1 MLNSISKLFFIYARK
16 SVFTGK
22 GESIENQIEMCIAYI
37 RSKFPDVKDPDIV
50 IYKDEGF
57 SAKNTDRPEFQK
69 MLIDLKARKPDY
81 VVCYRLDR
89 ISRNVSDFSSLIE
102 DLNEREVSFIC
113 IKEEFDTSKPMG
125 KAMMYIASVFAQLE
139 RETLAERVRDNM
151 LMLAR
156 TGRWL
161 GGTPPTGFTSTK
173 TQDVIMDGKIRTSF
187 RLKEIPDEIAVVSLM
202 YDKFFETHSLNAV
215 SKFLIKQGIKS
226 RNDKFYSLIAIK
238 QILQNPVYCAA
249 DKDAMDFFV
258 EKNSDVCFEE
268 KDCNPKL
275 GLLAYNKRDYTKKH
289 APRQPLEKWII
300 AIGKHGGFIPGERW
314 VAVQNIIEES
324 KPNGTKPSNMHND
337 YSLLSGLIYC
347 QKCGCRMFAK
357 TRHQSPKL
365 FDYICQ
371 SKLRGG
377 TALCDCQNIGGIQ
390 ADDKVCE
397 YLSSYTDVN
406 SSIYKMLEKLKHDF
420 KEEKVERPI
429 DSIESQIKKYNEEMD
444 NLVSFLAQQGSN
456 PVLVQ
461 RVNQKMAELT
471 QELSQL
477 QKKRGQLLKNDNQFT
492 DKEMQIDLLA
502 TALSGLKN
510 HFNILSIHEKRT
522 LIKLLVKKIVW
533 DGKDLHIFIDNE

>member
-300 AIGKHGGFIPGERW
+300 AIGKHGGLIPGERW